1 MKIQCPLVTTILSKL
16 GKKGNFLN
24 LVKSNHK
31 KLTANI
37 TLNGERLNIL
47 SLSLEKKANMS
58 ALMTLIKA
66 DARRSS
72 LCNTARKRNK
82 RTTDSKNIKARNWP
96 ICTDNMLVHVEI
108 LRHF

>member
-16 GKKGNFLN
+16 RKKGNFLN

-82 RTTDSKNIKARNWP
+82 RTTDSKNKKARNWP